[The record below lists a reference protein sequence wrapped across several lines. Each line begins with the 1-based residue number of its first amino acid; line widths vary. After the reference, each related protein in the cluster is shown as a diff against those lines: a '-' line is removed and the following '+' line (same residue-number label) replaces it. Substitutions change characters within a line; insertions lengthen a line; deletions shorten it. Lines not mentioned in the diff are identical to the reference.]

1 MAEEENQELEC
12 NFCSKKRTEVVKL
25 VAGAGVF
32 ICDECIN
39 LCHDIIKEE
48 LKKPLKEVESVIP
61 SELKE
66 FLDCY
71 IIGQDTAKRVLGVA
85 IYNHYK
91 RIKNPSKGV
100 IYVF

>member
-1 MAEEENQELEC
+1 MSEDENQELEC

-48 LKKPLKEVESVIP
+48 TKKPLREIESVIP

-66 FLDCY
+66 FLESLSLESRAEAEQRRAESNQSVLNKAPLGIY
-71 IIGQDTAKRVLGVA
+71 IG
-85 IYNHYK
+85 
-91 RIKNPSKGV
+91 
-100 IYVF
+100 

>member
-1 MAEEENQELEC
+1 MSEDENQELEC

-48 LKKPLKEVESVIP
+48 TKKPLREIESVIP

-71 IIGQDTAKRVLGVA
+71 IIGQDTAKRVL
-85 IYNHYK
+85 
-91 RIKNPSKGV
+91 
-100 IYVF
+100 

>member
-39 LCHDIIKEE
+39 LCYDIHFYV
-48 LKKPLKEVESVIP
+48 LKFYRSYLKYKN
-61 SELKE
+61 L
-66 FLDCY
+66 
-71 IIGQDTAKRVLGVA
+71 QNKRQ
-85 IYNHYK
+85 YK
-91 RIKNPSKGV
+91 KIS
-100 IYVF
+100 